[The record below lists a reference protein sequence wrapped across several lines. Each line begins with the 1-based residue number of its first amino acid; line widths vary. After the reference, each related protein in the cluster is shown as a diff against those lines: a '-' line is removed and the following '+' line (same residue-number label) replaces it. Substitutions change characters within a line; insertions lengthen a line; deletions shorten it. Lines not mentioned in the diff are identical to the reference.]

1 MPNLSRNLIHLRWLL
16 KLVDFRVAGE
26 LSWGSAMLAILYR
39 EMCGATKPNKAKSE
53 VAYHYYNHGLGFA
66 FYFYVLK

>member
-26 LSWGSAMLAILYR
+26 LSWGWNHSASCVGIPTALGEIRLLLDQR
-39 EMCGATKPNKAKSE
+39 SE
-53 VAYHYYNHGLGFA
+53 AHVSIT
-66 FYFYVLK
+66 